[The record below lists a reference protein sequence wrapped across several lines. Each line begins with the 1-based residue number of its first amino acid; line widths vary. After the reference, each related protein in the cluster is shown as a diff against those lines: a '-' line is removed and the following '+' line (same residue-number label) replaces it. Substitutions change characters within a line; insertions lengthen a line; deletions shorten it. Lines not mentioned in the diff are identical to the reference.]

1 MSERWTP
8 GIGDPGVIGWLTVAL
23 YLLAAGACA
32 GAARRASGNRNDA
45 WRYWAAIAFSMLA
58 LGVNKQLDLQ
68 SLFTQLMRDDSLRHG
83 WFAERRTL
91 QLAFILAVAAAGAMM
106 ALLIRRRLAMLHR
119 NIRLAAWGVCLV
131 YTYVLIRAASFHHV
145 DRFINAA
152 ILAAR
157 WNWIIEIGGIAIVVV
172 AAIRG
177 CIAEDPLAPRPAES
191 RVNPRS

>member
-1 MSERWTP
+1 MSGRWTP

-32 GAARRASGNRNDA
+32 VAARRASRDRDGA
-45 WRYWAAIAFSMLA
+45 WRYWAVIAVSMLA

-119 NIRLAAWGVCLV
+119 NIRLAAWGVCLI

-145 DRFINAA
+145 DRFINGD
-152 ILAAR
+152 ILGAR
-157 WNWIIEIGGIAIVVV
+157 WNWILEIGGIAVVIV
-172 AAIRG
+172 AAIRACTDDG
-177 CIAEDPLAPRPAES
+177 TAARSPAES
-191 RVNPRS
+191 RVNPRC